1 MKAMTLMV
9 GIMSLSHAF
18 GRLWTENKNIFGAIC
33 ETMDGM
39 DLWVGE
45 VQNQLPIL
53 WGEFEEGL
61 VQGTRT
67 PLRDC

>member
-1 MKAMTLMV
+1 MLLV
-9 GIMSLSHAF
+9 VCEDF
-18 GRLWTENKNIFGAIC
+18 FGAIC
-33 ETMDGM
+33 EWMDGM